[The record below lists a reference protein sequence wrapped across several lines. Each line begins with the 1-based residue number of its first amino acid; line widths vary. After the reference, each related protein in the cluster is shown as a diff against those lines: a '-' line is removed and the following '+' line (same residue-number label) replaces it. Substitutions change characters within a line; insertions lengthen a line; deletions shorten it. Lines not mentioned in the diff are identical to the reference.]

1 MDFSRSRHAI
11 STGIIIAAVIVILVV
26 AAAAGYFLLTPGST
40 TSSSTNSS
48 GSSSMSS
55 SSSASGATPITVNI
69 AASPLCKSTSTITIG
84 ELNDLSGGLSTE
96 GIPIKAAMQLA
107 LNDINQNVTA
117 AGCTVKFALD
127 VYDYALNNQP
137 ALTQMGTWES
147 QGVST
152 VVGPLN
158 SGTTQF
164 ILANAQS
171 NHVVLISPS
180 STSVAL
186 VIPNRH
192 YLYRSAP
199 NDGAQ
204 ALAMGRI
211 LIDRGYKAIIV
222 VNRDDTYGDG
232 LANSTA
238 ARFAALGGKVVD
250 SIKYDTSTTDFTA
263 VLTKINSDYQSAVST
278 YGASSVAIYD
288 VAFQEAGTMLLQAQ
302 TSYPNL
308 LNTKWFG
315 SDGEATLGQ
324 FVNGTAIST
333 VSSKVEL
340 VSTLYSPQNTS
351 KAIAFFPRF
360 TAAASGQSC
369 TFYCLVSYDDTWV
382 AALSILQAGSNNGQA
397 VDGVIS
403 GVAAGFNGLT
413 GNNAFQS
420 SGDRIPGSYQIW
432 KVTQSSPSA
441 SGTWVN
447 AGTWNYNSDSVS
459 WTSAP

>member
-1 MDFSRSRHAI
+1 
-11 STGIIIAAVIVILVV
+11 
-26 AAAAGYFLLTPGST
+26 
-40 TSSSTNSS
+40 
-48 GSSSMSS
+48 
-55 SSSASGATPITVNI
+55 VNI
-69 AASPLCKSTSTITIG
+69 AASPICKSAGTITIG
-84 ELNDLSGGLSTE
+84 ELNDLSGALSTE

-107 LNDINQNVTA
+107 VNDINQNVTA

-137 ALTQMGTWES
+137 ALTQLGTWES

-158 SGTTQF
+158 SGTAQF

-171 NHVVLISPS
+171 NHIVLISPS

-211 LIDRGYKAIIV
+211 LVDRGYKAIIV

-232 LANSTA
+232 LANATA

-308 LNTKWFG
+308 LGTKWFG
-315 SDGEATLGQ
+315 SDGEATLSQ
-324 FVNGTAIST
+324 FVNGTAISA

-360 TAAASGQSC
+360 TAAAHGQSC
-369 TFYCLVSYDDTWV
+369 TFYCLVSYDDTWI

-420 SGDRIPGSYQIW
+420 TGDRIPGSYQIW
-432 KVTQSSPSA
+432 KITQSSPSA
-441 SGTWVN
+441 SGTWVD

-459 WTSAP
+459 WTSPP